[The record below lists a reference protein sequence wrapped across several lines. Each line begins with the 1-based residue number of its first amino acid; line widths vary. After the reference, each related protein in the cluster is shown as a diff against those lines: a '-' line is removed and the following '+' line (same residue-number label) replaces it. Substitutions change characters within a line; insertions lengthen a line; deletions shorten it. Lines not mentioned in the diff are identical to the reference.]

1 MAITVNGVAL
11 GEAEI
16 AQELPRHQDAEN
28 PRREAE
34 IACIL
39 RRLMLAEAAR
49 LGISGG
55 DEEETIAR
63 LLDSQAAAPEP
74 DEAAC
79 RRFYDANPA
88 RFTVGECVEAAHI
101 LFQPVDGQGM
111 PALIEF
117 AKQTL
122 ERLQKQPE
130 HFADMARELSD
141 CPSGAMG
148 GELGEI
154 RRGDTVPEFEHAV
167 FAAKEGGIHPNLIHT
182 RHGLHIVR
190 VARHV
195 PGRVLDFEQV
205 ADGIAQA
212 LRAMG
217 RDTAWRHYAGA
228 LVARADITGID
239 LRGNLA
245 AGNML
250 GAEQGDARAPS

>member
-182 RHGLHIVR
+182 RHGLHFVR

>member
-49 LGISGG
+49 LGIAGS

-88 RFTVGECVEAAHI
+88 RFTVGEYVQADHI
-101 LFQPVDGQGM
+101 LFQGREGQEM
-111 PALIEF
+111 AALIEY
-117 AKQTL
+117 ARQVL
-122 ERLQKQPE
+122 AQLQKQPE
-130 HFADMARELSD
+130 LFADMARELSD

-154 RRGDTVPEFEHAV
+154 GRGDTVPEFERAV

-190 VARHV
+190 VTRHE
-195 PGRVLDFEQV
+195 PGRLLDFEQV

-212 LRAMG
+212 LRAMA
-217 RDTAWRHYAGA
+217 RDMAWRHYASA
-228 LVARADITGID
+228 LVARADIAGID
-239 LRGNLA
+239 LSANLA
-245 AGNML
+245 AGNL
-250 GAEQGDARAPS
+250 AAAGERT